1 MELEKLSH
9 AKHGLPADVHADNHF
24 HFPRK
29 RDAAPPAAGGIV
41 ANTADFIAP
50 AATGRTNVDETFPAF
65 QVGLIRNQSD
75 RVAAPAKK
83 FGVVADANDFFGLV
97 VYIVYSENKCLPS

>member
-41 ANTADFIAP
+41 ANAADFVAP
-50 AATGRTNVDETFPAF
+50 AATGGANVDEAFPAF
-65 QVGLIRNQSD
+65 QVGLIRNQGD
-75 RVAAPAKK
+75 RVAAPAEK
-83 FGVVADANDFFGLV
+83 FGVVADTNDFFGLV
-97 VYIVYSENKCLPS
+97 VNVINAKH